1 MQMIYAFNAQMD
13 LETLHTFLAV
23 TRHGS
28 FSEAARVRGVEPYSV
43 SRAISALETELG
55 VRLFERTTRRMALTE
70 AGELYRDRVSV
81 ILDELDMAGEAA
93 LALRLVPKGVLRLST
108 SVAYGQ
114 RRIIP
119 VLEAFRRAYPEITL
133 ELIQTDANLDLVAER
148 IDLAIRLAPV
158 IDRDVI
164 CTKLHP
170 TRYRVMVDSWSASE
184 IGSIEPEALAEREV
198 LRQSLL
204 GYRSHWNFRRA
215 EGPMTSVP
223 VHGRL
228 LFSSPLALREA
239 MLAGL
244 GPALLADWV
253 VAEDIGFSRAVDLFP
268 EHEVTA
274 TTFDT
279 AAWLIYPSR
288 AFLPAKVRVAVDFLK
303 EHLS

>member
-1 MQMIYAFNAQMD
+1 M
-13 LETLHTFLAV
+13 LHTFLTV

-28 FSEAARVRGVEPYSV
+28 FSEAARAKGVEPYSV
-43 SRAISALETELG
+43 SRAISALEAELG
-55 VRLFERTTRRMALTE
+55 ARLFERTTRRMALTE
-70 AGELYRDRVSV
+70 AGALYRDRIAV

-93 LALRLVPKGVLRLST
+93 LVARLVPKGVLRLST
-108 SVAYGQ
+108 SIAYGQ

-119 VLEAFRRAYPEITL
+119 LLADFQRAFPQLTL

-158 IDRDVI
+158 IDKNVI
-164 CTKLHP
+164 CVKLHP
-170 TRYRVMVDSWSASE
+170 TRYRVMVDGWRSSE
-184 IGSIEPEALAEREV
+184 FERIEPEDLAKRDV
-198 LRQSLL
+198 LLQSLP
-204 GYRSHWNFRRA
+204 GYRSHWNFRRGD
-215 EGPMTSVP
+215 GPVTSVP

-228 LFSSPLALREA
+228 MFSSPLALREA

-253 VAEDIGFSRAVDLFP
+253 VAEDIGFSRARDLFP
-268 EHEVTA
+268 EYEVTA

-288 AFLPAKVRVAVDFLK
+288 SFLPAKVRVAVDFLRQ
-303 EHLS
+303 HLS